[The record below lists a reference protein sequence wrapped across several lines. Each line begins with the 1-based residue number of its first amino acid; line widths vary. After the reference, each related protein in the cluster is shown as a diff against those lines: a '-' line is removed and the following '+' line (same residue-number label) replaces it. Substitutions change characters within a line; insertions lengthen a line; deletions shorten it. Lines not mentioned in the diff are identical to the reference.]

1 MLCSLAIFYFIAV
14 ISSSFTEPANTI
26 MGYIEAVCISTEKGV
41 VKEAVPEI
49 VLRAGWGIE
58 GDAHAGEWHRQVS
71 MLAGESI
78 DRMRERMHELDH
90 GVFAENIVTR
100 GIDLVS
106 LVPGERLQAGESV
119 LLEVTQIGKECHNDG
134 CAIQRATGDCIMPRE
149 GVFCRVLQGGTL
161 QAGMMVAVL

>member
-1 MLCSLAIFYFIAV
+1 
-14 ISSSFTEPANTI
+14 

-41 VKEAVPEI
+41 VKSEVQEI

-71 MLAGESI
+71 MLSGESI
-78 DRMRERMHELDH
+78 DRMREKMPELDH

-106 LVPGERLQAGESV
+106 LSPGVRLQVGETV

-149 GVFCRVLQGGTL
+149 GVFCRVLQGGVL
-161 QAGMMVAVL
+161 CSGMTVLII

>member
-1 MLCSLAIFYFIAV
+1 
-14 ISSSFTEPANTI
+14 
-26 MGYIEAVCISTEKGV
+26 MGYIEAVCISKEKGV
-41 VKEAVPEI
+41 VKSEVPEI

-78 DRMRERMHELDH
+78 DRMREKMPELDH

-106 LVPGERLQAGESV
+106 LLPGERLQLGETV

-149 GVFCRVLQGGTL
+149 GVFCRVLQGGVL
-161 QAGMMVAVL
+161 CSGMRVLIL